1 MKEIIA
7 TDQAPAAIGPYA
19 QAVKTSGTSTI
30 YCSGQIPLIPGTGEL
45 LDGDVAAQCKQVM
58 TNLEAVLK
66 AAGAGFP
73 DVVKTTIYLQDMADF
88 AAVNE
93 VYGAY
98 FKTDP
103 PARATVA
110 VRGLPKGVQVEIDAI
125 AVL

>member
-1 MKEIIA
+1 MKETIA
-7 TDQAPAAIGPYA
+7 TDQAPAAIGPYS
-19 QAVKTSGTSTI
+19 QAVKTTGTTTI
-30 YCSGQIPLIPGTGEL
+30 YCSGQIALIPGNGEL
-45 LDGDVAAQCKQVM
+45 LDGDVAAQCRQVM
-58 TNLEAVLK
+58 FNLQAVLR

-73 DVVKTTIYLQDMADF
+73 DVVKTTIYLEDMADF

-93 VYGAY
+93 VYASY
-98 FKTDP
+98 FDENP

>member
-7 TDQAPAAIGPYA
+7 TDQAPGAIGPYS
-19 QAVKTSGTSTI
+19 QAVKATGTNTI
-30 YCSGQIPLIPGTGEL
+30 YCSGQMAIVPKTGEL
-45 LDGDVAAQCKQVM
+45 LDGDVVEQCKLVM
-58 TNLEAVLK
+58 TNLQAVLK
-66 AAGAGFP
+66 AAGAEFS
-73 DVVKTTIYLQDMADF
+73 DVVKTTIYLEDMADF

-93 VYGAY
+93 IYASY
-98 FKTDP
+98 FDDNP

>member
-7 TDQAPAAIGPYA
+7 TDQAPAAIGPYS
-19 QAVKTSGTSTI
+19 QAVKATGKTTI

-45 LDGDVAAQCKQVM
+45 VEGDITAQCKQVM
-58 TNLEAVLK
+58 ANLQAVLR
-66 AAGAGFP
+66 AAGAEFS
-73 DVVKTTIYLQDMADF
+73 DVVKTTIYLEDMADF

-93 VYGAY
+93 VYGSY
-98 FKTDP
+98 FDDKP

-110 VRGLPKGVQVEIDAI
+110 VRELPKSVQVEIDAI